1 MKRFLILFIF
11 LVSAAVVEAQWSE
24 NPIEKRVCSHAKSIA
39 SKAIFSPEYNWQSLY
54 LFDYDVSSYIIDIE
68 VSDTTTYVG
77 GSATINCIAIVPIDT
92 FAFELISEYIID
104 QILINGIEYSNYFLE
119 SDNVLV
125 PIAEVL
131 EGVAISAQISYHGK
145 PSSTGFFSGVTN
157 DSSTYWQKSVT
168 WTLSEPFA
176 AKYWFPVKQV
186 LQDKADSAWIFLT
199 TASANMVGSEGLL
212 TDVVDLGNGKLR
224 YEWKTKYPIDYY
236 LLSFAVAEYQDYS
249 VYAHPAEM
257 KDDSLLIQNFIYDSP
272 GNLEDKKD
280 QIDKTVEI
288 IELYSDLF
296 TLYPF
301 HEEKYGHCQTQLG
314 GGMEHQTMST
324 MGNFTFHLIAHE
336 LGHMWFGDNV
346 TCATWSDIWIN
357 EGFATYSDYL
367 ANEFINGWE
376 VGKEFMIRTQN
387 NAMSIPDGSIY
398 IPEDE
403 IYPGNEWRIFS
414 GKLSYDKGAAIIHM
428 LRHEIQNDDLFF
440 DVLKS
445 FQTNYGGGTATG
457 EDFKETAE
465 NITGLN
471 FNQFFEQWY
480 YGQGFPQ
487 YNFKYWTDDQNTFF
501 LSSTQTTSS
510 LHTVFYNMLLDF
522 RLHFIDGSDT
532 LVQFRQTDNL
542 NVFSMEFD
550 QRVINV
556 EVDPEQWTLEETLN
570 ISNIE
575 EIVLLPMYFTI
586 GPNPVKNKLN
596 VYFLNADSAEHN
608 ITIYNLAGQQVFSN
622 KTSDIHFEVNT
633 FAFRSGVYFISVSN
647 GNDVI
652 TKKFVK

>member
-1 MKRFLILFIF
+1 
-11 LVSAAVVEAQWSE
+11 
-24 NPIEKRVCSHAKSIA
+24 
-39 SKAIFSPEYNWQSLY
+39 
-54 LFDYDVSSYIIDIE
+54 
-68 VSDTTTYVG
+68 
-77 GSATINCIAIVPIDT
+77 
-92 FAFELISEYIID
+92 
-104 QILINGIEYSNYFLE
+104 
-119 SDNVLV
+119 
-125 PIAEVL
+125 
-131 EGVAISAQISYHGK
+131 
-145 PSSTGFFSGVTN
+145 
-157 DSSTYWQKSVT
+157 
-168 WTLSEPFA
+168 
-176 AKYWFPVKQV
+176 
-186 LQDKADSAWIFLT
+186 
-199 TASANMVGSEGLL
+199 
-212 TDVVDLGNGKLR
+212 
-224 YEWKTKYPIDYY
+224 
-236 LLSFAVAEYQDYS
+236 
-249 VYAHPAEM
+249 
-257 KDDSLLIQNFIYDSP
+257 
-272 GNLEDKKD
+272 
-280 QIDKTVEI
+280 
-288 IELYSDLF
+288 
-296 TLYPF
+296 
-301 HEEKYGHCQTQLG
+301 
-314 GGMEHQTMST
+314 
-324 MGNFTFHLIAHE
+324 
-336 LGHMWFGDNV
+336 
-346 TCATWSDIWIN
+346 
-357 EGFATYSDYL
+357 
-367 ANEFINGWE
+367 
-376 VGKEFMIRTQN
+376 
-387 NAMSIPDGSIY
+387 
-398 IPEDE
+398 
-403 IYPGNEWRIFS
+403 
-414 GKLSYDKGAAIIHM
+414 
-428 LRHEIQNDDLFF
+428 
-440 DVLKS
+440 VLKS

-608 ITIYNLAGQQVFSN
+608 ITIYNLAGQQVFFKI

-647 GNDVI
+647 GNDVNNEKVCKI
-652 TKKFVK
+652 EI

>member
-257 KDDSLLIQNFIYDSP
+257 EDDSLLIQNFIYDSP